1 MTTNKTIGLFL
12 LATTFLSSPAGAAAL
27 TPTPDTIKSEAAG
40 LSGNFALSELTG
52 DLPAGA
58 VEVKIG
64 DKNYYLTPSGDD
76 AALLATLA
84 GTSDDNLKED
94 ANGIFEL
101 NGQKY
106 GFNVSLLKG
115 GNLTYEKGSAD
126 DHDFSLQ
133 TLGTNGKTET
143 AYYKFDFKFP
153 GLESL
158 NHINWQE
165 VGEDKK
171 DDDNVIALK
180 LSDKNMKYYQ
190 FSYNQPQDFTIVAD
204 KSKKY
209 QTANPADLTEQAGG
223 SALNNTGN
231 GGSVVNQ
238 VFKNNSVT
246 AQITKSDDSYK
257 YYFLQGGAIY
267 NSGTI
272 DEINADFIG
281 NSVKVVIDGSGSHQ
295 TAVAQG
301 GAIFNKG
308 TVGNI
313 TGDFINNEGSA
324 IYNFGFH
331 GTAVIGNITGN
342 FIGNSGSAI
351 VNRADNLGTGNS
363 NTNVVK
369 IGNISG
375 NFVNNTGSSG
385 GAIDHSASLGTATV
399 GSISGNFIGNRA
411 TTGDGGAVYFG
422 GSGQTGSSISGIFIN
437 NSAEGTGGA
446 LYGSGHYDVY
456 ADFIGNTAEEGGAV
470 YGWGAI
476 GSLNGNFINN
486 SSTGRGGAI
495 WKDHG
500 SVENLTGDFINNHS
514 DAIAGAIGVD
524 QAEFNNIT
532 GNFINNSSA
541 IAGAILNTPN
551 SVIGSING
559 SFYGNASIDNGIETG
574 MPGTAGGAIIN
585 IAQIGNINGDFSGN
599 YAKAENTGGGAI
611 FNVGLIGDL
620 TGNFVGNY
628 AEGEKT
634 AAGGAIADLGVLG
647 MFVGSD
653 SPSALTVNGSF
664 ANNCAK
670 AADGIASGGAIAA
683 VVGYAP
689 SPDGESVTAQPVRI
703 QTRNKD
709 LIFSGNYTE
718 DSRGKIY
725 NALSVVRL
733 PDLIENMLGSQLGEY
748 NSIEFDTT
756 GGGSV
761 TVNDTIDTAK
771 INIDLSSFSL
781 SMEQDYSKTYNL
793 LFKGDAKFDEYGLS
807 DQYVAINNDV
817 VNAGKVTVE
826 GTTLRFGAY
835 QHEDKTANNWNGRG
849 AFKPGS
855 GTEAV
860 TSLSLN
866 NAAFDIAD
874 GYTETV
880 NLKGYNANNS
890 YLHIDID
897 PDNMSADLLNINGN
911 VEGQTKLVV
920 YSSSQSDIRGKGSVL
935 FAQSVNDTTGNKDS
949 FSIFRVYGSPYMYEI
964 AYTQTG
970 ENQNQWGLTM
980 GDVENP
986 DKDIKP
992 EKPGQPDLPDI
1003 PDPDLPD
1010 IPDLPTIDGSKVA
1023 PEVVAMGALSAA
1035 AIEQTRSVV
1044 DNVTGQTIKTEA
1056 DHNLWI
1062 NPTYYTSNIDSPFD
1076 VDADVWGIEAGG
1088 DLQHDLNNKLGLFV
1102 SYRKG
1107 SYDMNGRGKH
1117 YYSTV
1122 GSEIDIDS
1130 YLAGLYYRYD
1140 RNNWY
1145 AFATLY
1151 GGIQQADIKTDD
1163 GIKSDTD
1170 GVEFGA
1176 SLEAGYDYNLTD
1188 TVYLT
1193 PSLGVFYTQV
1203 NYDDATDSVGK
1214 KAEYNDLKQIE
1225 LEAGVKLTKAFRLDE
1240 GYANVYVKPSVVQTL
1255 VDGDEVNITGL
1266 GKVNTLD
1273 DETLGRIE
1281 LGGRYGF
1288 TDQLSAYGWANYTF
1302 GSDYDATTVGLGLNY
1317 AF

>member
-1 MTTNKTIGLFL
+1 M
-12 LATTFLSSPAGAAAL
+12 
-27 TPTPDTIKSEAAG
+27 
-40 LSGNFALSELTG
+40 
-52 DLPAGA
+52 
-58 VEVKIG
+58 
-64 DKNYYLTPSGDD
+64 
-76 AALLATLA
+76 
-84 GTSDDNLKED
+84 
-94 ANGIFEL
+94 
-101 NGQKY
+101 
-106 GFNVSLLKG
+106 
-115 GNLTYEKGSAD
+115 
-126 DHDFSLQ
+126 
-133 TLGTNGKTET
+133 
-143 AYYKFDFKFP
+143 
-153 GLESL
+153 
-158 NHINWQE
+158 
-165 VGEDKK
+165 
-171 DDDNVIALK
+171 
-180 LSDKNMKYYQ
+180 
-190 FSYNQPQDFTIVAD
+190 
-204 KSKKY
+204 
-209 QTANPADLTEQAGG
+209 
-223 SALNNTGN
+223 
-231 GGSVVNQ
+231 
-238 VFKNNSVT
+238 
-246 AQITKSDDSYK
+246 
-257 YYFLQGGAIY
+257 QGGAIY

-351 VNRADNLGTGNS
+351 VNRADNLGTGNG

-514 DAIAGAIGVD
+514 DAMAGAIGVD

-551 SVIGSING
+551 SVICSING

-771 INIDLSSFSL
+771 INIDLSSFPFPWNRTIPKPTTCC
-781 SMEQDYSKTYNL
+781 SK
-793 LFKGDAKFDEYGLS
+793 A
-807 DQYVAINNDV
+807 
-817 VNAGKVTVE
+817 
-826 GTTLRFGAY
+826 
-835 QHEDKTANNWNGRG
+835 
-849 AFKPGS
+849 
-855 GTEAV
+855 
-860 TSLSLN
+860 
-866 NAAFDIAD
+866 
-874 GYTETV
+874 
-880 NLKGYNANNS
+880 
-890 YLHIDID
+890 
-897 PDNMSADLLNINGN
+897 
-911 VEGQTKLVV
+911 
-920 YSSSQSDIRGKGSVL
+920 
-935 FAQSVNDTTGNKDS
+935 
-949 FSIFRVYGSPYMYEI
+949 
-964 AYTQTG
+964 
-970 ENQNQWGLTM
+970 
-980 GDVENP
+980 
-986 DKDIKP
+986 
-992 EKPGQPDLPDI
+992 
-1003 PDPDLPD
+1003 
-1010 IPDLPTIDGSKVA
+1010 
-1023 PEVVAMGALSAA
+1023 
-1035 AIEQTRSVV
+1035 TRSLT
-1044 DNVTGQTIKTEA
+1044 N
-1056 DHNLWI
+1056 
-1062 NPTYYTSNIDSPFD
+1062 
-1076 VDADVWGIEAGG
+1076 
-1088 DLQHDLNNKLGLFV
+1088 
-1102 SYRKG
+1102 
-1107 SYDMNGRGKH
+1107 
-1117 YYSTV
+1117 
-1122 GSEIDIDS
+1122 
-1130 YLAGLYYRYD
+1130 
-1140 RNNWY
+1140 
-1145 AFATLY
+1145 
-1151 GGIQQADIKTDD
+1151 TD
-1163 GIKSDTD
+1163 
-1170 GVEFGA
+1170 
-1176 SLEAGYDYNLTD
+1176 
-1188 TVYLT
+1188 
-1193 PSLGVFYTQV
+1193 
-1203 NYDDATDSVGK
+1203 
-1214 KAEYNDLKQIE
+1214 
-1225 LEAGVKLTKAFRLDE
+1225 
-1240 GYANVYVKPSVVQTL
+1240 
-1255 VDGDEVNITGL
+1255 
-1266 GKVNTLD
+1266 
-1273 DETLGRIE
+1273 
-1281 LGGRYGF
+1281 
-1288 TDQLSAYGWANYTF
+1288 
-1302 GSDYDATTVGLGLNY
+1302 
-1317 AF
+1317 